1 MSETPVA
8 AAPTVSKFQPTGLGL
23 DIFNERYAAHKGETW
38 HEACRRVARAIA
50 AAEGPEGVQ
59 HWEDRFYDLLADGE
73 FMPGGRIW
81 FGAGQPVQ
89 QLLNCFVVPT
99 NDSIEGW
106 GDTIKEVLAISAR
119 GGGVGVN
126 LSPVR
131 GRGYKIGGMRGIST
145 GAVSPMQMIDRCG
158 DVLIGGGSRRM
169 ALMLCLDI
177 NHPDVLEFL
186 DKKLD
191 RKELNN
197 ANVSVV
203 IPADMATS
211 EFQRLVREDGEF
223 PLMFNGVADRIC
235 ATEVTCRGNVHDKY
249 SVCRGDECEVC
260 EGTLVSPCGLDR
272 AQCECDEFTPRTI
285 KAKWLWDRIVA
296 NAWNGGEPGVL
307 NGDLA
312 NRMNN
317 IWYHK
322 PLISTNPCGEIWLE
336 EYGCCCLGALVLPRF
351 VKDGEFDFPAFD
363 AAIRT
368 SVRFLD
374 NVLDVND
381 YPLPEIEKN
390 CREVRRIGLGVM
402 GLHTMLLKLGMKYNS
417 EEAYDF
423 VDELFSFKKNC
434 EYDESATLAAVKGP
448 FPAYDPRMLESGFM
462 QTLKPGLRN
471 KIAHHGTRNCAIAT
485 IAPTGTTAM
494 VQSDAEGMTGG
505 CEPDFAAA
513 YYRRRIVGMDK
524 NGEPIRT
531 KTLVI
536 SANYLNHPDLAQG
549 AYDITPAD
557 HIRMQVVV
565 QKHIDNAVSKT
576 INLPEDYPVEDL
588 ADIWLDNLD
597 KVKGLTLY
605 RQGSRGEEPMEF
617 IAKED
622 IQSALD
628 AALDSGMDVEYQLPE
643 VNDCATGNCEVPFV
657 AAADTSPVPA

>member
-1 MSETPVA
+1 MSEIPTA
-8 AAPTVSKFQPTGLGL
+8 AAPVATKFQPSGLGL
-23 DIFNERYAAHKGETW
+23 TIFQERYAAHEGETW
-38 HEACRRVARAIA
+38 SEACRRVARAVA

-59 HWEDRFYDLLADGE
+59 HWEDRFYDVLADGE

-81 FGAGQPVQ
+81 FGAGQPTQ

-99 NDSIEGW
+99 EDSIEGW
-106 GDTIKEVLAISAR
+106 GKTISDVLSISAR

-131 GRGYKIGGMRGIST
+131 GRGYKIGGMRGEST
-145 GAVSPMQMIDRCG
+145 GSVSPMQMIDRCG
-158 DVLIGGGSRRM
+158 DILIGGGSRRM

-191 RKELNN
+191 REELNN

-203 IPADMATS
+203 IPADMDTA

-235 ATEVTCRGNVHDKY
+235 GACDT
-249 SVCRGDECEVC
+249 
-260 EGTLVSPCGLDR
+260 DR
-272 AQCECDEFTPRTI
+272 SKCECDEFQPRTI
-285 KAKWLWDRIVA
+285 KAAWMWERLVA

-307 NGDLA
+307 NGNLA

-390 CREVRRIGLGVM
+390 CKEVRRIGLGVM
-402 GLHTMLLKLGMKYNS
+402 GLHTMLLKLGMRYDS
-417 EEAYDF
+417 EEAF
-423 VDELFSFKKNC
+423 EFIDELFGFKKNC

-448 FPAYDPRMLESGFM
+448 FPAYDPKMLDSGFM

-471 KIAHHGTRNCAIAT
+471 KVAHHGTRNCAIAT
-485 IAPTGTTAM
+485 VAPTGTTAM
-494 VQSDAEGMTGG
+494 VQADAEGMTGG
-505 CEPDFAAA
+505 IEPDFAAA
-513 YYRRRIVGMDK
+513 YYRRRIVGTDEAG
-524 NGEPIRT
+524 NPIKA

-536 SANYLNHPDLAQG
+536 SSNYLNYPKLAQG
-549 AYDITPAD
+549 ALDVTPAS
-557 HIRMQVVV
+557 HMRMQAIV
-565 QKHIDNAVSKT
+565 QKHTDNAVSKT
-576 INLPEDYPVEDL
+576 INLPADYPVEEL
-588 ADIWLDNLD
+588 GDIWLDNLD

-605 RQGSRGEEPMEF
+605 RQGSRGDEPMEF
-617 IAKED
+617 IPTEN
-622 IQSALD
+622 IQAALD
-628 AALDSGMDVEYQLPE
+628 AAMDEGLDIQYEQAEAD
-643 VNDCATGNCEVPFV
+643 DCARGNCEVKFV
-657 AAADTSPVPA
+657 LPETEDAAPAERVEVAPA